1 MVGGGRGQV
10 KPTLLVVRHSHSGV
24 YYVSS
29 QSYAIVCFY
38 HTLLSMDKLTLILE
52 IYIRNAWL
60 CTEK

>member
-24 YYVSS
+24 YFVSS

-38 HTLLSMDKLTLILE
+38 HTLLSMDKLTHTGD
-52 IYIRNAWL
+52 IRKAWL